1 MKYLITESQF
11 DRAVFL
17 YLDYQNFVQIK
28 KRHIIYFVNS
38 EDNEYAQINYNKK
51 NGLCNIKYTLI
62 KDVSSLFSLDESDC
76 RKVIGSWVENTLQMK
91 VITTFSP
98 IGMDPSRLMLPSN

>member
-76 RKVIGSWVENTLQMK
+76 EEVIGKWVENTLQIK
-91 VITTFSP
+91 VTEIHGPAWLSFLGLRIP
-98 IGMDPSRLMLPSN
+98 N

>member
-62 KDVSSLFSLDESDC
+62 KDVSSLFSLDESILLAIAFD
-76 RKVIGSWVENTLQMK
+76 SSFFSVEFFCLDK
-91 VITTFSP
+91 
-98 IGMDPSRLMLPSN
+98 